1 MRARVTLRS
10 PFGPVVTRD
19 ITGGM
24 WVDPA
29 GDSDVHLGRESWAL
43 PGLCDAHA
51 HLSGEKIID
60 PGDIEGAMRRA
71 RDALS
76 AGVTL
81 LLDKGWRDTTAIEAV
96 GRVPAFDRPDVE
108 AAGAIISVPDGYFPD
123 FGRKIDPH
131 QIGLVAEEEARRGL
145 GWVKLVGDWPRRGIG
160 PMPNFEE
167 GQLVEAVS
175 AAEAVGARV
184 AIHTMARE
192 VPGLAVRAGVHS
204 IEHGLFLTEGDV
216 EILGSRS
223 GMWVPTVLRVEET
236 IRELGGTSS
245 GGKLLLEGLE
255 NTSRLLPYAL
265 EAGVRVLAGSDLVG
279 APADISKEAI
289 RLADLGLSARQAV
302 EAVGSAAFDATGR
315 STGFEPGS
323 PANAV
328 LFPEN
333 PITTIEVLATPSA
346 VIRLGMIR

>member
-1 MRARVTLRS
+1 
-10 PFGPVVTRD
+10 
-19 ITGGM
+19 
-24 WVDPA
+24 
-29 GDSDVHLGRESWAL
+29 
-43 PGLCDAHA
+43 
-51 HLSGEKIID
+51 
-60 PGDIEGAMRRA
+60 
-71 RDALS
+71 
-76 AGVTL
+76 
-81 LLDKGWRDTTAIEAV
+81 
-96 GRVPAFDRPDVE
+96 
-108 AAGAIISVPDGYFPD
+108 
-123 FGRKIDPH
+123 
-131 QIGLVAEEEARRGL
+131 
-145 GWVKLVGDWPRRGIG
+145 
-160 PMPNFEE
+160 MPNFEE